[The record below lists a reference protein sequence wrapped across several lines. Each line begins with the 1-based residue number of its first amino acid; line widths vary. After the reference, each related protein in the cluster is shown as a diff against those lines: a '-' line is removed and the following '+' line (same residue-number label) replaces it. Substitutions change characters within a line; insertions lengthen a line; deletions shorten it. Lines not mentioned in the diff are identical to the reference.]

1 MAGIGRRMSAEN
13 VVVYRDG
20 KPVSLPDAP
29 TPEPA
34 SAKAGDAAA
43 DSPADG

>member
-20 KPVSLPDAP
+20 KPVSLPGA
-29 TPEPA
+29 PEPA

-43 DSPADG
+43 DSSADG